1 MTEFSFIPSTRAAD
15 ARMMVIG
22 CGALGNEVLKNLA
35 LLGIRHLTLVDFDRV
50 EPDNL
55 CKSVLF
61 SAEDAAR
68 RRFKVD
74 AAADAL
80 LRLNPALQIERH
92 YGDAVYDL
100 GLGIFARQDVV
111 IGCVDSRWARYGI
124 NRNCMR
130 TGVPWVDGGIGQL
143 EGTARV
149 FRPGE
154 NCYACNLGTEGLKEL
169 RLRLPCPGIVR
180 RNLAAGKAATSV
192 LSASIIAA
200 VQVQEALKLLC
211 PEALAE
217 GRVRSLCGAIF
228 HYEGEQ
234 LSGRTASFQAWDEDC
249 PCHERWMPDGT
260 LPVDVEQT
268 SVEQL
273 LALARRVSGEDEMT
287 LLLRDDCFVDVVE
300 DRRDGTRCE
309 VMRPGRKVEAFL
321 EAHPALQGAESARFY
336 QNEWKEVS
344 KIFPYQ
350 KLSLS
355 SLGIPQCDFLRFRGK
370 KKDYCYEL
378 RKPL

>member
-1 MTEFSFIPSTRAAD
+1 
-15 ARMMVIG
+15 MVVG
-22 CGALGNEVLKNLA
+22 CGALGNEALKNLA
-35 LLGIRHLTLVDFDRV
+35 LLGVGHLTLVDFDRV
-50 EPDNL
+50 EADNL

-61 SAEDAAR
+61 TAEDAAA

-74 AAADAL
+74 AAADTL
-80 LRLNPALQIERH
+80 LRLNPDVQVERH
-92 YGDAVYDL
+92 YTDAVYDL
-100 GLGIFARQDVV
+100 GLGVFARQDVV

-217 GRVRSLCGAIF
+217 GRVRSLCGSIF

-234 LSGRTASFQAWDEDC
+234 LSGRTASFRAWDEDC
-249 PCHERWMPDGT
+249 PCHERWAPDGT
-260 LPVDVEQT
+260 LEVDVERT
-268 SVEQL
+268 SVEDV
-273 LALARRVSGEDEMT
+273 LALVSRMSGEEEPA
-287 LLLRDDCFVDVVE
+287 LLLRDDCFVDYVE
-300 DRRDGTRCE
+300 DRRDGTRYE

-321 EAHPALQGAESARFY
+321 EAHPTLQGAESARFY
-336 QNEWKEVS
+336 QNEWKEAS

-355 SLGIPQCDFLRFRGK
+355 SLGIPQCDFLRFKGK
-370 KKDYCYEL
+370 EKDYCYEL

>member
-1 MTEFSFIPSTRAAD
+1 MFSFIPARRAAD
-15 ARMMVIG
+15 AHIMVVG
-22 CGALGNEVLKNLA
+22 CGALGNEALKNLA
-35 LLGIRHLTLVDFDRV
+35 LLGVGHLTLVDFDRV
-50 EPDNL
+50 EADNL

-61 SAEDAAR
+61 TAEDAAA

-74 AAADAL
+74 AAADTL
-80 LRLNPALQIERH
+80 LRLNPDVQVERH
-92 YGDAVYDL
+92 YTDAVYDL
-100 GLGIFARQDVV
+100 GLGVFARQDVV

-130 TGVPWVDGGIGQL
+130 TGVPWVDGGIGPL

-180 RNLAAGKAATSV
+180 RNLAAGKAGTSV
-192 LSASIIAA
+192 LSASVIAA

-211 PEALAE
+211 PEAIAE
-217 GRVRSLCGAIF
+217 GRIRPLCGSIF

-234 LSGRTASFQAWDEDC
+234 LSGRTASFRAWDEDC
-249 PCHERWMPDGT
+249 PCHERWAPDGT
-260 LPVDVEQT
+260 LEVDVERT
-268 SVEQL
+268 SVEEA
-273 LALARRVSGEDEMT
+273 LALAGRESGETDLTM
-287 LLLRDDCFVDVVE
+287 LLRDDCFVDFVE
-300 DRRDGTRCE
+300 DRRDGGRYE

-336 QNEWKEVS
+336 QNEWKEAS
-344 KIFPYQ
+344 KIFLYQ

-355 SLGIPQCDFLRFRGK
+355 SLGIPQCDFLRFKGK
-370 KKDYCYEL
+370 EKDYCYEL